1 MKLHSPWGSRIKP
14 SKSNDPSADDQVA
27 VPINFIPSTSPEM
40 PWATVHRVNDP
51 AAELRGIKS
60 QMTFVACV
68 DI

>member
-1 MKLHSPWGSRIKP
+1 MIVNRDRLIQLLSHQDARVRDTSVHALEKFFPKSPGIIEHILQS
-14 SKSNDPSADDQVA
+14 
-27 VPINFIPSTSPEM
+27 
-40 PWATVHRVNDP
+40 VNDP